1 MRAFI
6 SYSHQDE
13 DLKDRLVVHLAQM
26 QRDGL
31 IDTWHDRK
39 ILAGGKFADEIDI
52 ELDRFD
58 LFIPLVSPDF
68 IYSRYC
74 YDIEMS
80 RAIERSSNSDVY
92 IVPIILEPS
101 DWHSTPLGQFNA
113 LPRDGKPVSEWTN
126 KNTALHE
133 VVRSLREL
141 VSTSDF
147 ATSSNNQHRNK
158 AIQTSKKY
166 RLKRDFDHVD
176 KEDFKNES
184 YALIHRYFQDAVEEI
199 DTIDN
204 ISSRMTDISPFS
216 FTCTII
222 NRSWQRGI
230 AHITVH
236 KSTGNTGFGD
246 IYYSNSENASEGAA
260 NGMFS
265 ISHNEH
271 DMFFSPDMLRH
282 GGSKDGQLSARDVA
296 EQLWNE
302 LLENAG
308 IVDG

>member
-13 DLKDRLVVHLAQM
+13 DLKNRLVVHLSQM

-31 IDTWHDRK
+31 IDAWHDRK
-39 ILAGGKFADEIDI
+39 ILAGGKLADEINI

-58 LFIPLVSPDF
+58 LFLPLVSPDF
-68 IYSRYC
+68 IHSRYC
-74 YDIEMS
+74 YNIEMN
-80 RAIERSSNSDVY
+80 RAIERSSDSGVY

-113 LPRDGKPVSEWTN
+113 LPRDGKPISEWTN

-133 VVRSLREL
+133 VVKSLREF
-141 VSTSDF
+141 VSTK
-147 ATSSNNQHRNK
+147 NQENLSHNQN
-158 AIQTSKKY
+158 QTSPITTKRQY

-176 KEDFKNES
+176 KEDFKNDAYVE
-184 YALIHRYFQDAVEEI
+184 IHKYFQDAVEEI
-199 DTIDN
+199 NTIDG
-204 ISSRMTDISPFS
+204 ITGRMTDISSFG

-222 NRSWQRGI
+222 NRSWKRGI
-230 AHITVH
+230 AHITIY
-236 KSTGNTGFGD
+236 KSTGNAGFGD
-246 IYYSNSENASEGAA
+246 IYYSNSENASKGTA

-265 ISHNEH
+265 IDHNEH

-282 GGSKDGQLSARDVA
+282 GGNESDQLSAHDVA
-296 EQLWNE
+296 EQLWNG